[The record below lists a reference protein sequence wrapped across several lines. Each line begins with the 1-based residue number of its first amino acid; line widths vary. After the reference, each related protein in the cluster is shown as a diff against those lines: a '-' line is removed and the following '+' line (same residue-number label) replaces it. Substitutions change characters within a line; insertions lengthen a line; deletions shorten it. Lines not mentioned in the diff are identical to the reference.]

1 MNLISNILVAY
12 DGSENSNQA
21 LDYAKELAQL
31 NANSKV
37 HILTAWMAPMGMASY
52 EVNAHIRYDEI
63 LKSHEEDA
71 KSKLA
76 EAESRVAEIKERCQ
90 FNQVQG
96 HPSTTIVNYAE
107 ENGIDLIVLGN
118 RGLSGVK
125 KLFLGSVSN
134 RVVQDAPCAVLVI
147 K

>member
-12 DGSENSNQA
+12 DGSENSKQA

-31 NANSKV
+31 NDIIKV
-37 HILTAWMAPMGMASY
+37 HVLTAWMIPVEMGSY
-52 EVNAHIRYDEI
+52 DVNAYIKYEEF
-63 LKSHEEDA
+63 LKDDT

-76 EAESRVAEIKERCQ
+76 EAESSVAEIKERCH
-90 FNQVQG
+90 FNHIQG

-107 ENGIDLIVLGN
+107 ENGIDLIVLGS
-118 RGLSGVK
+118 RGLSRVK